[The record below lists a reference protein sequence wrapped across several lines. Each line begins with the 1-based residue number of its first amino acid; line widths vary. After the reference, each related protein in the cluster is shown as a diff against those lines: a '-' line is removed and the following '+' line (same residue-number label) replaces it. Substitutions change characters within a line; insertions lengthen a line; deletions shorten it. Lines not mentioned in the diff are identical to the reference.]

1 MRKWKLPQSV
11 FLVATFKAAKLVN
24 PLLFFLLDFGRT
36 VVLVRGL
43 LQLSDS
49 ANYQQKVPI
58 LKVVVPLPPL
68 PRQLHTLRVHARVEL
83 ELHVPL
89 PVPSS
94 PPHTSRRSPSS
105 ARHFIDVPHPLFESS
120 FFANGPSFSLPL
132 SLSLSF
138 PICTHTLTVAESVY

>member
-24 PLLFFLLDFGRT
+24 PLAAVSLFFFLLDFGRT

-49 ANYQQKVPI
+49 ANYQQKVPT

-68 PRQLHTLRVHARVEL
+68 PRQLHIPLEFMQGLNLSSTLPSPFRPVHHIPLGGRL
-83 ELHVPL
+83 PL
-89 PVPSS
+89 PDILLMFLI
-94 PPHTSRRSPSS
+94 RC
-105 ARHFIDVPHPLFESS
+105 S
-120 FFANGPSFSLPL
+120 FRL
-132 SLSLSF
+132 
-138 PICTHTLTVAESVY
+138 